1 MRIRSENGERFISLN
16 WAIGVLVVILLSGV
30 GGWAAQRHSVEAELF
45 TRLALVEKVQAG
57 VLERLD
63 SNARML
69 ERIYQELKEHRQTG
83 K

>member
-1 MRIRSENGERFISLN
+1 MTSKNENGERFISIR
-16 WAIGVLVVILLSGV
+16 WAMGILAVLLMSVM
-30 GGWAAQRHSVEAELF
+30 GGWAMQRHAAEAELF
-45 TRLALVEKVQAG
+45 TRLAIVEKVQAG